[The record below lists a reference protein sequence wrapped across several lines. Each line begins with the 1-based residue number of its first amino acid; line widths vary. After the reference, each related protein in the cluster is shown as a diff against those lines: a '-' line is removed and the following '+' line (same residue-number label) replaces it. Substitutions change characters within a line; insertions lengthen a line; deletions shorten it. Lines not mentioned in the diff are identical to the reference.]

1 MAKQA
6 SKKSFPRKALD
17 FFFGFEDVRVTANG
31 TASLS
36 PQDFVNAN
44 VFPFLGNGQQITP
57 EDNFNYI
64 KRGYM
69 ESPSVYECIDLIM
82 KKILACPVLIYRVKN
97 VQAAKEYENLL
108 KSDNIADRARAFLM
122 KERVYEEVED
132 SRLRKLLE
140 QPNDTQT
147 WDEFISL
154 ITVLYLATGNA
165 FVYGNAADGR
175 SKKITEAWALP
186 FSPLEMNIQSGG
198 MFDPVK
204 GYVAIYNGGKS
215 TLEFSA
221 NDIEHIKTVNP
232 LYRTTGQ
239 QLYGLSP
246 LKAYEYALLREKYG
260 DKAALKVLESGAP
273 FGFLTPK
280 DPIDELTTAQ
290 KQAWTEK
297 IRDVI
302 NGRRPEGR
310 YIPGSI
316 PMDWV
321 PIGFP
326 NSELQTLDNSK
337 DVRESIYRG
346 YHIPLVY
353 ASNDASTYNNSREAK
368 RALIFDAVLPVATAI
383 FNQLSAFFTRGY
395 EGYVIKPDIMSL
407 PEMATDMKELMDWL
421 DKAPV
426 STDEAR
432 AALGYSELRTSDSG
446 TILVNRN
453 KVPLNVVASGG
464 TAGTGTIRVE

>member
-1 MAKQA
+1 
-6 SKKSFPRKALD
+6 
-17 FFFGFEDVRVTANG
+17 
-31 TASLS
+31 
-36 PQDFVNAN
+36 
-44 VFPFLGNGQQITP
+44 
-57 EDNFNYI
+57 
-64 KRGYM
+64 
-69 ESPSVYECIDLIM
+69 
-82 KKILACPVLIYRVKN
+82 
-97 VQAAKEYENLL
+97 
-108 KSDNIADRARAFLM
+108 
-122 KERVYEEVED
+122 
-132 SRLRKLLE
+132 
-140 QPNDTQT
+140 
-147 WDEFISL
+147 
-154 ITVLYLATGNA
+154 
-165 FVYGNAADGR
+165 
-175 SKKITEAWALP
+175 
-186 FSPLEMNIQSGG
+186 MNIQSGG

-204 GYVAIYNGGKS
+204 GYTAIYNGGKS
-215 TLEFSA
+215 QLEFSA

-432 AALGYSELRTSDSG
+432 AALGYSELRTADSG